1 MSSRGFRLLLYT
13 VLVSSLV
20 CYIFYLNR
28 DPATVRLG
36 PSADYVY
43 TGPMALVLVVAFFL
57 GVFIAAVFAFL
68 VGIRY
73 QMKDWRH
80 ARLERMRENHRHL
93 LIAARE
99 RLAAHRFGDA
109 TDLLRKVISED
120 PDDII
125 ARVQLAQALFA
136 QGKSV
141 EARAVLDEARAEKEK
156 NIELLFLAADI
167 DRALGNHTG
176 AMDNLH
182 LVLAKEGR
190 NLRALQQLVSDYAS
204 LQRYEQALEQQRLL
218 VRYAQTNAEQQQR
231 LDRLAELELLQAQK
245 EHGQRENGQP
255 ENSGDKDAYKA
266 ALQDILSRHRDFV
279 PALAELAL
287 LEREDLSLDT
297 ASKLLIK
304 AYKLDPNVEY
314 LRLIAEMFL
323 VADEPQ
329 KAVANVRNAI
339 GFKETSLEAH
349 REAQLLLIAL
359 LIRLEN
365 IEEAAIE
372 RQRFGSP
379 AEYEQELRL
388 IDAVLMR
395 KNGDIS
401 DAFDALLTVDV
412 AGSLH
417 PSLAWLI
424 PDRSPAI
431 RNWAERLRLEL
442 RSPIQPPARLLTN

>member
-28 DPATVRLG
+28 EPATVHLG
-36 PSADYVY
+36 PSAEYVY

-80 ARLERMRENHRHL
+80 ARLERTRENHRHL

-99 RLAAHRFGDA
+99 RLAAHRFSDA
-109 TDLLRKVISED
+109 ADLLRKIIAED

-125 ARVQLAQALFA
+125 ARVQLGQALFA
-136 QGKSV
+136 QGKAV
-141 EARAVLDEARAEKEK
+141 DARAVLDEARAEKEK

-167 DRALGNHTG
+167 DRTLGNHTG

-204 LQRYEQALEQQRLL
+204 LERYEQALEQQRLL
-218 VRYAQTNAEQQQR
+218 VRYAQTNSEQQLR

-245 EHGQRENGQP
+245 DHNADQ
-255 ENSGDKDAYKA
+255 DAYKSS
-266 ALQDILSRHRDFV
+266 LHDILSRHRDFV

-287 LEREDLSLDT
+287 VEREDLSLDT
-297 ASKLLIK
+297 ATKLLVK
-304 AYKLDPNVEY
+304 AYKLEPNVEF
-314 LRLIAEMFL
+314 LRLIAEMYL
-323 VADEPQ
+323 AAEEPQ
-329 KAVANVRNAI
+329 KAVANIRNAMS
-339 GFKETSLEAH
+339 FKETTLAAH
-349 REAQLLLIAL
+349 REAQLLLISL

-365 IEEAAIE
+365 VEEAAVE
-372 RQRFGSP
+372 RQRFGTP

-388 IDAVLMR
+388 VDAVLMR
-395 KNGDIS
+395 RNGDIS

-412 AGSLH
+412 ASTLH
-417 PSLAWLI
+417 PSLGWLI
-424 PDRSPAI
+424 PEQSPAV
-431 RNWAERLRLEL
+431 RNWVERLRME
-442 RSPIQPPARLLTN
+442 RRAPVQPAPRLLTN